1 MAAAL
6 ASAASTASAAP
17 AAMEQIVK
25 NIFKAAAITL
35 FKVETAAVTAEATAV
50 EGAVET
56 SVSTKATA
64 KSFKWIATAIRAST
78 ICAAGIL
85 PAASG
90 ARSLVNGR
98 KAELI
103 VLFSLLRVA

>member
-6 ASAASTASAAP
+6 ASAVSVASAAP

-25 NIFKAAAITL
+25 NIFKTTAIALFKMEAAA
-35 FKVETAAVTAEATAV
+35 VAAKTTAV

-64 KSFKWIATAIRAST
+64 KSFKWIAAAIRAST
-78 ICAAGIL
+78 ICATGIL

-90 ARSLVNGR
+90 ARGLVKGR

-103 VLFSLLRVA
+103 VLFSLLRVT

>member
-6 ASAASTASAAP
+6 TSAASAAP

-25 NIFKAAAITL
+25 NIFKTTAIAL
-35 FKVETAAVTAEATAV
+35 FKMETAAVAAKTTAV

-64 KSFKWIATAIRAST
+64 KSFKWIAAAIRAST
-78 ICAAGIL
+78 ICATGIL
-85 PAASG
+85 PATSG
-90 ARSLVNGR
+90 ARSLVKGC
-98 KAELI
+98 KPELI
-103 VLFSLLRVA
+103 VLFSLLRVI

>member
-6 ASAASTASAAP
+6 ASAASAAP

-25 NIFKAAAITL
+25 NIFKAAAIAL
-35 FKVETAAVTAEATAV
+35 FKMETAAIAAKTTAV
-50 EGAVET
+50 ERAVET

-90 ARSLVNGR
+90 TCSLVKGR
-98 KAELI
+98 KAKLV
-103 VLFSLLRVA
+103 VLFSLLRVT